1 MAKQT
6 FGHSRDRKT
15 GKVTIHNET
24 MTKSQAKSLTEM
36 PWTKGPGKSPVK
48 RAIRNLFG

>member
-24 MTKSQAKSLTEM
+24 MTKAQKKSTTEM
-36 PWTKGPGKSPVK
+36 PWIKGPGSNPLKK
-48 RAIRNLFG
+48 AARALWG